1 MEINSINSI
10 KVKKHGTNDFIYF
23 LPVERLSRFLAIL
36 EMCGLV

>member
-1 MEINSINSI
+1 M
-10 KVKKHGTNDFIYF
+10 KGKRHGNNDFIYF